1 MDSLLDEQVHYKVI
15 QVEKE
20 VYALRWARGL
30 YPSPLP
36 SFNDFAQCPT
46 SLHLF

>member
-20 VYALRWARGL
+20 VYALSL
-30 YPSPLP
+30 TYLFLLP
-36 SFNDFAQCPT
+36 FFTKP
-46 SLHLF
+46 